1 LFIFADEE
9 IKSILKSY
17 HIMNKNEKFII
28 TINRELGSGG
38 RTVGSKLAEKLGVEF
53 YDKAVIKGLQEKF
66 HLSVYDIEKL
76 KGAKQNWWT
85 ELKRQLI
92 IGPGSA
98 NYYIPRDDDDDV
110 QPLDTDTVF
119 KVETEILKSIA
130 AEESCVVAGRS
141 GFFVLRDCPNRLSI
155 FIRASMPFRLARVM
169 RKQHVTEDE
178 ARKIIERVDTMRENY
193 VKKYAKTSRYDTRN
207 YDLIISVDG
216 KTEDEIVDM
225 ILKYIG

>member
-1 LFIFADEE
+1 
-9 IKSILKSY
+9 
-17 HIMNKNEKFII
+17 MNKNEKFII

-38 RTVGSKLAEKLGVEF
+38 RTIGSKLAEKLGVEF

-76 KGAKQNWWT
+76 KGTKQNWWT

-98 NYYIPRDDDDDV
+98 NYYIPKENNDA

-130 AEESCVVAGRS
+130 DEESCVVAGRS
-141 GFFVLRDCPNRLSI
+141 GFFVLRDYPNRLSI
-155 FIRASMPFRLARVM
+155 FIKASMPYRLERVI

>member
-38 RTVGSKLAEKLGVEF
+38 RTIGSKLAEKLGVEF
-53 YDKAVIKGLQEKF
+53 FDKAVIKGLQEKF

-155 FIRASMPFRLARVM
+155 FPKSEPQQFSFCDFLLNFADSNHISHPQKRLF
-169 RKQHVTEDE
+169 
-178 ARKIIERVDTMRENY
+178 
-193 VKKYAKTSRYDTRN
+193 
-207 YDLIISVDG
+207 
-216 KTEDEIVDM
+216 
-225 ILKYIG
+225 

>member
-53 YDKAVIKGLQEKF
+53 FDKAVIKGLQEKF

-98 NYYIPRDDDDDV
+98 NYYIPRDDDV